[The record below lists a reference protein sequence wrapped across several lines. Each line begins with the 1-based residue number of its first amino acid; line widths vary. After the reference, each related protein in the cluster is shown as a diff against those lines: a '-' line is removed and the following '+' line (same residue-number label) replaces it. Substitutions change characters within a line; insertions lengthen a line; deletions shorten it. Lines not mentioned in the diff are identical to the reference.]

1 MAISQ
6 IILIQRALA
15 VRFKTLV
22 IGSQR
27 RTHGGQLKN
36 TVTFFFFFFGVCH
49 VPDILHL
56 CLKSPFWSP
65 LWRRHLCPHFTGE
78 ETSWQRSSRLPRI
91 VEAVAVETSRE
102 VTTVESA
109 TGFYAFVCF

>member
-22 IGSQR
+22 IGSQC

-36 TVTFFFFFFGVCH
+36 TVTFFFFFWC
-49 VPDILHL
+49 VPRARHFASMSQITLL
-56 CLKSPFWSP
+56 VTPVEKAP
-65 LWRRHLCPHFTGE
+65 LP
-78 ETSWQRSSRLPRI
+78 S
-91 VEAVAVETSRE
+91 
-102 VTTVESA
+102 
-109 TGFYAFVCF
+109 FYR